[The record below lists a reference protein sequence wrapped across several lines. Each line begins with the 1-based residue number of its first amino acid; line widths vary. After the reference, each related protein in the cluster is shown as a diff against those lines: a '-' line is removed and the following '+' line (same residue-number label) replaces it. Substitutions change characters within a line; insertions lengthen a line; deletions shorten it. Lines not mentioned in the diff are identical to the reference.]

1 MEVKS
6 LAGIAIVA
14 ISLSL
19 AGCDLS
25 KEAAIEEGKGMIA
38 SSLKDP
44 DSAKFRDVFM
54 IEDKMIGDAH
64 YGVLCGEVNSKNSF
78 GGFTGFHRFVA
89 NFHYS
94 KQGQIGVSYFTLE
107 EGTNAKT
114 SSSGN
119 SYFEDFYWAEKCVAR
134 PTAATAAVAT
144 SEASTP
150 PATPKPKEEKPVKRE
165 SAPVAKVRKVQT
177 DQSWTIQIASMSDAS
192 KAESIR
198 AELAGAGLP
207 TYSALK
213 DGVSRVFV
221 GPYLT
226 KSEAEAARSDIA
238 TQHMLKGF
246 VVRK

>member
-1 MEVKS
+1 MEMKS
-6 LAGIAIVA
+6 LAGIALVA

-25 KEAAIEEGKGMIA
+25 KEGAIEEGKGMIA

-44 DSAKFRDVFM
+44 DSAKFRNVFM

-94 KQGQIGVSYFTLE
+94 KQGEIGVSYVTVE
-107 EGTNAKT
+107 EGTNAKAST
-114 SSSGN
+114 SGN
-119 SYFEDFYWAEKCVAR
+119 SYFEDFYWAGKCVAR
-134 PTAATAAVAT
+134 PTAAAAAIAT
-144 SEASTP
+144 SEPSTP
-150 PATPKPKEEKPVKRE
+150 PATPKPTEEKPAKRE
-165 SAPVAKVRKVQT
+165 SASAAKVRKVQV
-177 DQSWTIQIASMSDAS
+177 DESWAIQIASLSDAS

-198 AELAGAGLP
+198 VGLSDSGLP
-207 TYSALK
+207 TYSSLR
-213 DGVSRVFV
+213 DGISRVFV
-221 GPYLT
+221 GPYHT
-226 KSEAEAARSDIA
+226 KSEAEAVRGNIA